1 MVNANIPKP
10 AAKTLHRQ
18 KQERLYDV
26 RIGAAAMRIAD
37 PEGLEAISMRRI
49 AEELGSGVMSLYRHV
64 SGKDQILDLL
74 LDAAYG
80 EIVVPAAP
88 SGNWRE
94 DVRDMARQTRQVLKR
109 HAWLGPLLTSRPTFG
124 PNYLRWF
131 EFLLAATGLEAP
143 GIQARLRVIGTVFAY
158 VAGVVGYEL
167 GEEETNRRH
176 KLTPER
182 KRKLAAPHLAP
193 ILATGLYPNLAQF
206 VEEGG
211 GEPTDESFEFGLK
224 CVFDGVAMQKSAG
237 ASSPLPG
244 MFGNPEKRTGR
255 AG

>member
-1 MVNANIPKP
+1 
-10 AAKTLHRQ
+10 
-18 KQERLYDV
+18 
-26 RIGAAAMRIAD
+26 MRIAD
-37 PEGLEAISMRRI
+37 REGLQAISMRRL
-49 AEELGSGVMSLYRHV
+49 AGELGSGAMSLYRHV
-64 SGKDQILDLL
+64 SGKDQILDML

-80 EIVVPAAP
+80 EIAVPAAP

-94 DVRDMARQTRQVLKR
+94 DVRDMARQTRTVLKR
-109 HAWLGPLLTSRPTFG
+109 HAWLGPLLTSRPTLG

-131 EFLLAATGLEAP
+131 EFLLAATALEAP
-143 GIQARLRVIGTVFAY
+143 QIQARLRVIGTVFAF

-182 KRKLAAPHLAP
+182 KRKFAAPHLAP
-193 ILATGLYPNLAQF
+193 ILATGHFPNLALF
-206 VEEGG
+206 VEQGG

-224 CVFDGVAMQKSAG
+224 CVLDGVAIQKSAG

-244 MFGNPEKRTGR
+244 MFGKLPGR
-255 AG
+255 AGHAV